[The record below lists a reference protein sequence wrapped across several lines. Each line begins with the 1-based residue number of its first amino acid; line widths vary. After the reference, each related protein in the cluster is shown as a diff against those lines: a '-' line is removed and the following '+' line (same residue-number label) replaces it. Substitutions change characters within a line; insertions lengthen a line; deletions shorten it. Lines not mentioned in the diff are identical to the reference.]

1 MEILKGLLLIN
12 GTDVYLEY
20 GAFLTEDKPA
30 EHTNYTA
37 LLRPANM
44 KSYAAVSFREDNGEK
59 LPETLLSR
67 SEARDVTLQFA
78 IIANSTTSFKTK
90 YKGFIQFLKSGWLN
104 INVTELGETFK
115 MYFSACSDYEQL
127 TSVSTT
133 AVAAKFKVKLR
144 EPNPSI

>member
-20 GAFLTEDKPA
+20 GAFLMEDRVSD
-30 EHTNYTA
+30 HTNYTA

-44 KSYAAVSFREDNGEK
+44 KSYVAVSFRDENGEK
-59 LPETLLSR
+59 LPAQLTPC

-78 IIANSTTSFKTK
+78 IIADSATSFKTK

-104 INVTELGETFK
+104 VNVTELGTTFK
-115 MYFSACSDYEQL
+115 MYFAACSDYEQL
-127 TSVSTT
+127 TSVAATS
-133 AVAAKFKVKLR
+133 VAAKFKVKLR